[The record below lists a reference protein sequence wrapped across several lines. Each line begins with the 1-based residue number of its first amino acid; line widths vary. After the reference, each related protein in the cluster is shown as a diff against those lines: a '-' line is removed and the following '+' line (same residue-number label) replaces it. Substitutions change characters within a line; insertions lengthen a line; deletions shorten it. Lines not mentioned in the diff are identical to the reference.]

1 MAVIAEKLKLRHKLG
16 ALAVVEGR
24 RSTVKDIGFA
34 KHLKQEDTSVK
45 RNWDIGI

>member
-1 MAVIAEKLKLRHKLG
+1 MAVIQTLKMRHKLG

-34 KHLKQEDTSVK
+34 KHLKQEDTNVK